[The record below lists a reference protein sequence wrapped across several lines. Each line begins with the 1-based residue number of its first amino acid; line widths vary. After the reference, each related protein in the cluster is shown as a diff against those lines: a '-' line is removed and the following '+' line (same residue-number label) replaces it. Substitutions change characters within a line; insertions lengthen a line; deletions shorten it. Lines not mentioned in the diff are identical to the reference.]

1 MRSAILLVV
10 AGTALVQAAHLKGT
24 AYVHNHGASG
34 ARALNLVHPCS
45 GGRVRPQQPGSCERC
60 RQWKLSRSALV
71 SAFGHGACST
81 ASSLWCRTVTVTAS
95 G

>member
-34 ARALNLVHPCS
+34 ARALKL
-45 GGRVRPQQPGSCERC
+45 VRPMSAVGGVCGLNNPVLVKGAGNGSYLVR
-60 RQWKLSRSALV
+60 LS
-71 SAFGHGACST
+71 
-81 ASSLWCRTVTVTAS
+81 
-95 G
+95 